1 MTEAADQ
8 PEEVESRDG
17 RAAPAGP
24 IFLGGPARSGKTL
37 MRWMLSS
44 LPHVAISR
52 RTGMWPRFYGRF
64 GDLGRSENL
73 ERCLQA
79 MLAHKQVA
87 ALAPD
92 LDRIRREFKLGP
104 PSYARLFALVHEHY
118 AQRCGK
124 DRWGDQ
130 TGLIERFADPVMAAY
145 PEAKIVHMIRDPR
158 DCYQAV
164 LEREPRKPD
173 MVGRITGRWL
183 TSVALAGRNRQR
195 YPGRYKVVGYESLV
209 TSPEQ
214 TMREVCSFLEE
225 EFRPSML
232 MLEGV
237 RRYEDLRAAVGGRS
251 PISTAYVGRFR
262 ARLDPCDLAF
272 IQKVAGKQ
280 MLALGYVPE
289 PVSLTARQRIHSTL
303 VWPRALARLGVC
315 HVEEK
320 LDARRTFAAAGSV
333 S

>member
-1 MTEAADQ
+1 MTESAD
-8 PEEVESRDG
+8 PRAVKSGDG
-17 RAAPAGP
+17 RGAPAGP
-24 IFLGGPARSGKTL
+24 IFVGGTARSGKTL
-37 MRWMLSS
+37 MRWLLSS

-64 GDLGRSENL
+64 GDLGRSEDL

-118 AQRCGK
+118 AQRSGK

-145 PEAKIVHMIRDPR
+145 PGAKIVHMIRDPR
-158 DCYQAV
+158 DCHQAV

-173 MVGRITGRWL
+173 MVGRMTGRWL
-183 TSVALAGRNRQR
+183 ASVALAGRNRER
-195 YPGRYKVVGYESLV
+195 YRGRYKVVAYESLV
-209 TSPEQ
+209 TSPEK
-214 TMREVCSFLEE
+214 TMREVCSFLDE

-232 MLEGV
+232 LLEGV
-237 RRYEDLRAAVGGRS
+237 RRYEDLGVAADGRS

-289 PVSLTARQRIHSTL
+289 PVSLTTRQRIHGTL
-303 VWPRALARLGVC
+303 VWPQALARLGVC
-315 HVEEK
+315 QLADK
-320 LDARRTFAAAGSV
+320 LDARRAFAAAGSV